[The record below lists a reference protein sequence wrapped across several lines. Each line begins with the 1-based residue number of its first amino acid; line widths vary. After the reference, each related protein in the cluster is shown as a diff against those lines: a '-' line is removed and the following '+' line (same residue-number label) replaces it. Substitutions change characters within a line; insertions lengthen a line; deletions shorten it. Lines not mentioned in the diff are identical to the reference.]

1 MELDGAALQSMKKAS
16 PKPDAVVLEPAPA
29 AAPAPAPALSRPQA
43 RAAVAAAAAALAA
56 GGSGARP
63 ALLEFLAALLN
74 AGAAPALPAAGAD
87 AACMDALAD
96 AAAGRGHALPPADA
110 RGGGGAPLAP
120 ELARAG
126 VAAPG
131 VTAAERGALAAGVA
145 AGAGVAALAVGGAR
159 RLALAL
165 TAVAALSADALQAD
179 VRGAGAARAP
189 RCGAAWR
196 MCGARVGTA
205 WRCGRAGAASAL
217 EPGLRGGR
225 RGPGLSMLPRACWQC
240 ARARRHAAGGL
251 VRGRIRRGRPWG
263 CRGSDWSAACCAAR
277 SCPRAL
283 APTPAARAQVRA
295 LGEAEG
301 GGRSAAAADAATDV
315 RGLLEGSTR
324 INARRGGAGALP
336 CVLRVPQ
343 ARPDAHRVWAGAES
357 WHQRPPGALR
367 ARSDAPCAKGRRAGL
382 PAPGRRRPATPWV
395 RLSDPMQLRTRACR
409 ADSSG
414 ARAAAQE
421 HGALDAALAAAAAA
435 VRAVLAAPAPPP
447 GRPSEA
453 PAAEAA
459 AALQAAA
466 RALLRVAALSL
477 ERSGAAAAQL
487 PGAPVRARPAP
498 RAPRPGPDAWL
509 DTCGGVLRRGRLQ
522 TDGPAGHYARGCPCG
537 A

>member
-1 MELDGAALQSMKKAS
+1 
-16 PKPDAVVLEPAPA
+16 
-29 AAPAPAPALSRPQA
+29 
-43 RAAVAAAAAALAA
+43 
-56 GGSGARP
+56 
-63 ALLEFLAALLN
+63 
-74 AGAAPALPAAGAD
+74 
-87 AACMDALAD
+87 
-96 AAAGRGHALPPADA
+96 
-110 RGGGGAPLAP
+110 
-120 ELARAG
+120 
-126 VAAPG
+126 
-131 VTAAERGALAAGVA
+131 
-145 AGAGVAALAVGGAR
+145 
-159 RLALAL
+159 
-165 TAVAALSADALQAD
+165 
-179 VRGAGAARAP
+179 
-189 RCGAAWR
+189 
-196 MCGARVGTA
+196 
-205 WRCGRAGAASAL
+205 
-217 EPGLRGGR
+217 
-225 RGPGLSMLPRACWQC
+225 MLPRACWQC

-263 CRGSDWSAACCAAR
+263 CRGSDWSAACAAR

-324 INARRGGAGALP
+324 INARRGGAGVLP

-343 ARPDAHRVWAGAES
+343 ARPDAHRVWAGAGL

-487 PGAPVRARPAP
+487 PGAPVCARPAP
-498 RAPRPGPDAWL
+498 RAPRPGPDAWPDAPRRRAPTWAPANRWTRRPL
-509 DTCGGVLRRGRLQ
+509 CEGLSVWRLTADRPLRCAPRRR
-522 TDGPAGHYARGCPCG
+522 PAG
-537 A
+537 